1 MSDSILLCRLDA
13 ALVVM
18 EKCPRKAGI
27 SYPDKLPRLAMK
39 GRLRTG
45 ICATA
50 IVTAICAPGAYAG
63 GRFDGAWTVVVTT
76 TKGPC
81 NDTYRFSGEIIDGVM
96 HYSDSS
102 LNNFSGRVGPS
113 GSVSVRLSLGSKN
126 AVATGRLTDKA
137 GSGTWHG
144 QAPEGPCAGTWEA
157 ERL

>member
-1 MSDSILLCRLDA
+1 MPTGRSPSRYGKVPQEGGH
-13 ALVVM
+13 LVSRQTT
-18 EKCPRKAGI
+18 EACHEG
-27 SYPDKLPRLAMK
+27 S
-39 GRLRTG
+39 TG

-76 TKGPC
+76 TNGPC

-96 HYSDSS
+96 HYSGSS